1 MSSSR
6 SWLFSP
12 PFKVAERLLD
22 ALLKHMRASHEAEKQ
37 YHTEAI
43 VALRRDYDRAQE
55 IAAHERIGQL
65 CGRVNAFDPQLEPP

>member
-12 PFKVAERLLD
+12 PFKVPERLLD
-22 ALLKHMRASHEAEKQ
+22 ALLKHMRTSHEAEKQ